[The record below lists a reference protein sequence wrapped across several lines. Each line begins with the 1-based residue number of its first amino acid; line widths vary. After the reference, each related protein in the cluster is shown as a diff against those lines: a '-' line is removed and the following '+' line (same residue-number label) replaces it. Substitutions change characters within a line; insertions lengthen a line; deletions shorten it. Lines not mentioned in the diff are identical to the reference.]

1 MPARISDFGLSSEDE
16 VSYFGQFLRI
26 LWYYSSYIG
35 RVLNF
40 KYCSQSFRVPA
51 FENRLQ
57 KELEYHEGRLLP
69 KYRDETDAFDD
80 SIPINQAMPP
90 VFEQKPKNFKLIEG
104 SDATFI
110 CRVNGK
116 PVPNVSIA
124 FE

>member
-1 MPARISDFGLSSEDE
+1 LTIPKDFCYIIQ
-16 VSYFGQFLRI
+16 VI
-26 LWYYSSYIG
+26 LECI
-35 RVLNF
+35 NF
-40 KYCSQSFRVPA
+40 KQCSQSFKVPA